1 MRTVSLLLVSNVFMT
16 LHCCL
21 PLHPWSRLFRLPNVL
36 NRLPFLPGILL
47 GIMMAGAPGAAAQQ
61 DAPAAQP
68 TGVVLFPRD
77 RIFPKFLADGS
88 VEQFSLAKDVMTRR
102 IVGSIGGIQR
112 LFQFSL
118 ASGTLIQIGAG
129 ATVYGSFI
137 RSPGQLQVVTA
148 DFYVDLPLE
157 FRFSDRFAFRTGWGH
172 YSAHLV
178 DDGIEQL
185 GLASINYAKDY
196 IPLFASYD
204 ILSIAVTMYGGVR
217 FDYFTIPQGNAH
229 SVFQVGVQGG
239 DLPVWSLGH
248 LYGAVDIKI
257 RSEVNWGTTQSYQV
271 GLKFLEQGTS
281 GFRFAYTYRTGIDD
295 RGQFYQN
302 RTTVSLV
309 GVYFDL

>member
-1 MRTVSLLLVSNVFMT
+1 
-16 LHCCL
+16 
-21 PLHPWSRLFRLPNVL
+21 VL
-36 NRLPFLPGILL
+36 WGALL
-47 GIMMAGAPGAAAQQ
+47 GVTTGCFSIAAAQQ
-61 DAPAAQP
+61 DETVVPSKSL
-68 TGVVLFPRD
+68 VLFPRD
-77 RIFPKFLADGS
+77 RIYPKFLADGS

-118 ASGTLIQIGAG
+118 SSGPVIQIGAG

-148 DFYVDLPLE
+148 DFYVDFPVE

-178 DDGIEQL
+178 DDGIEML
-185 GLASINYAKDY
+185 HYASINYAKDY
-196 IPLFASYD
+196 VPLFVAFD
-204 ILSIAVTMYGGVR
+204 LPAAGITLYGGVR
-217 FDYFTIPQGNAH
+217 VDYFTIPERNAH
-229 SVFQVGVQGG
+229 AVYQVGIQGG
-239 DLPVWSLGH
+239 NLPVASWGH
-248 LYGAVDIKI
+248 IYGAVDIKV
-257 RSEVNWGTTQSYQV
+257 RSEVNWGTTQSYQA

-281 GFRFAYTYRTGIDD
+281 GFRVAYTYRTGIDD

-302 RTTVSLV
+302 RLTVSLV

>member
-1 MRTVSLLLVSNVFMT
+1 MLGVIIGCTSLA
-16 LHCCL
+16 
-21 PLHPWSRLFRLPNVL
+21 W
-36 NRLPFLPGILL
+36 
-47 GIMMAGAPGAAAQQ
+47 AQQ
-61 DAPAAQP
+61 QEPATQ
-68 TGVVLFPRD
+68 TSGLVLFPRD
-77 RIFPKFLADGS
+77 PIFPKFLADGS

-102 IVGSIGGIQR
+102 IIGSIGGVER
-112 LFQFSL
+112 LFQFST
-118 ASGTLIQIGAG
+118 ADGTLIQIGAG
-129 ATVYGSFI
+129 ATLYGSFI

-148 DFYVDLPLE
+148 DFYVDFPLD
-157 FRFSDRFAFRTGWGH
+157 FRFSDHFAIRTGWGH
-172 YSAHLV
+172 HSAHLV

-196 IPLFASYD
+196 IPLFAAYT
-204 ILSIAVTMYGGVR
+204 IPSIAVTLYGGVR
-217 FDYFTIPQGNAH
+217 FDYFTIPERNAH
-229 SVFQVGVQGG
+229 SVFQIGVQGG